1 MHFLSLAADPP
12 SKLVVVHPH
21 EDECISFLISGWPTY
36 TDKLFSLSQIN
47 FNFCKPPSASSMASQ
62 WNWKDIISALSVSN
76 ARKAPFRDVLRW
88 CVSYPSYFINELK
101 YKANSLLPSSD
112 ILSSSPSGNLLN
124 LPPKQLFT
132 VVLWRSYHCS
142 TSVY

>member
-12 SKLVVVHPH
+12 SQLVVHPH

-47 FNFCKPPSASSMASQ
+47 FNFCKPPSAFSLASQ
-62 WNWKDIISALSVSN
+62 WNWKDIISALSISN
-76 ARKAPFRDVLRW
+76 ARKAPFIDVLRG
-88 CVSYPSYFINELK
+88 CLSYPSYFINELK
-101 YKANSLLPSSD
+101 DKANSLLPSSD

-124 LPPKQLFT
+124 LPPRQLFT

>member
-12 SKLVVVHPH
+12 SQLVVHPH
-21 EDECISFLISGWPTY
+21 EDECISFLISGWPNS

-47 FNFCKPPSASSMASQ
+47 FNFCKPPSAFSLASQ
-62 WNWKDIISALSVSN
+62 WNRKVIISALSISN
-76 ARKAPFRDVLRW
+76 ARKAPVIDVLRGYF
-88 CVSYPSYFINELK
+88 SHPSYFIIELK
-101 YKANSLLPSSD
+101 DKANSLLPSSD

-124 LPPKQLFT
+124 LPPRQLFT